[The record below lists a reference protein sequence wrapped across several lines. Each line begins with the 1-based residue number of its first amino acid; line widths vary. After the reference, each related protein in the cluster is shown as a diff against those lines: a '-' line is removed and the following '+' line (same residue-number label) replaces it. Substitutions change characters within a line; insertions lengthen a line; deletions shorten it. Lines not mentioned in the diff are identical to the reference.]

1 MDFIKHLFTEFERI
15 LYFGVETEPE
25 TEPESEPEPEPE
37 PEPESEPKS
46 EPESEPEII
55 NLQENTSDD
64 IIGLQQRNTY
74 TICDNV

>member
-25 TEPESEPEPEPE
+25 TEPESEPESEPE
-37 PEPESEPKS
+37 PEPES

>member
-1 MDFIKHLFTEFERI
+1 MDFIKQLFTEFERI
-15 LYFGVETEPE
+15 LYFGFETESETESETEPE
-25 TEPESEPEPEPE
+25 PEFEPEF
-37 PEPESEPKS
+37 

-64 IIGLQQRNTY
+64 TVGLQQRNTY